1 MRSPS
6 HDTARICIA
15 ATGGMLPKLVF
26 KASSPSVWDRGAAG
40 EVNTFISVVRSK
52 GVCEAAG
59 MPNEGSAAAP
69 LAGWYVIS
77 LRPLGQHVSLRRA
90 AERRGA
96 RLFAIST
103 LRLSSLDAGATLA
116 PALAAAQVIVS
127 SPAAARFAGAQQA
140 LRERTGQRWYAP
152 GDGSAA
158 ALRRAGISN
167 VVIPERG
174 ADSEALLA
182 LPDLQAVRGQSI
194 GLLTAPG
201 GRDLI
206 AATLAERG
214 AQVLRADVYR
224 RLPLAIAPT
233 RQRALAKL
241 PARSALLVSSGEALS
256 VLWQALDEVGR
267 AALQRRLAVASSE
280 RLRMRL
286 QALGFARVIR
296 AASAH
301 PAALLDALVAHV
313 GREGFR

>member
-1 MRSPS
+1 
-6 HDTARICIA
+6 
-15 ATGGMLPKLVF
+15 
-26 KASSPSVWDRGAAG
+26 
-40 EVNTFISVVRSK
+40 
-52 GVCEAAG
+52 
-59 MPNEGSAAAP
+59 MPNEGSAATP

-96 RLFAIST
+96 LLFAIST
-103 LRLSSLDAGATLA
+103 LRLSPLDAGATLA
-116 PALAAAQVIVS
+116 PALAAAKVIAS

-140 LRERTGQRWYAP
+140 LRQRAGQRWYAP
-152 GDGSAA
+152 GDGTAA
-158 ALRRAGISN
+158 ALRRAGITQ
-167 VVIPERG
+167 VTIPEGG

-182 LPDLQAVRGQSI
+182 LPDLQAVGGQSI

-206 AATLAERG
+206 AATLAARG

-256 VLWQALDEVGR
+256 VLWQALDDVGR
-267 AALQRRLAVASSE
+267 AALQRRLTVASSE
-280 RLRMRL
+280 RLRARL
-286 QALGFARVIR
+286 VALGFARVIR

-313 GREGFR
+313 GHGGFR